1 MKSVGHYVIYFVHCS
16 RHGELINRM
25 LNQVNNQQDPMLS
38 EKLLDTLPYSIRTI
52 RKLYSESL
60 DGALT
65 LQQIRVLTLISEGQG
80 LTQIA
85 DTLQVSLAAVSK
97 MVSSLSKK
105 KIIMRKEGVDR
116 RTHVLTLTPQGKSS
130 LEKIKKMVRAKLDVG
145 ISDLSKEESAQL
157 IKGLSIL
164 EVLMKKFKEV

>member
-1 MKSVGHYVIYFVHCS
+1 
-16 RHGELINRM
+16 
-25 LNQVNNQQDPMLS
+25 MLS
-38 EKLLDTLPYSIRTI
+38 EKLLDTIPCSIRTI
-52 RKLYSESL
+52 RKLYAESL

-97 MVSSLSKK
+97 MVSALSKK
-105 KIIMRKEGVDR
+105 KIIMSKEGLDR
-116 RTHVLTLTPQGKSS
+116 RTQILTLTPQGKNS
-130 LEKIKKMVRAKLDVG
+130 LDKIKKMVRSKLDIG
-145 ISDLSKEESAQL
+145 INDLTNDESAQL
-157 IKGLSIL
+157 MKGLAIL

>member
-1 MKSVGHYVIYFVHCS
+1 
-16 RHGELINRM
+16 
-25 LNQVNNQQDPMLS
+25 MLS
-38 EKLLDTLPYSIRTI
+38 EQLLDTIPYSIRTI
-52 RKLYSESL
+52 RKLYAESL

-85 DTLQVSLAAVSK
+85 DTLEVSLAAVSK

-105 KIIMRKEGVDR
+105 KIIMSKEGVDR
-116 RTHVLTLTPQGKSS
+116 RTHVLTLTPLGKNS
-130 LEKIKKMVRAKLDVG
+130 LEKIKKMVRSKLDVG

-157 IKGLSIL
+157 IRGLSIL

>member
-1 MKSVGHYVIYFVHCS
+1 
-16 RHGELINRM
+16 
-25 LNQVNNQQDPMLS
+25 MLS
-38 EKLLDTLPYSIRTI
+38 EKLLDTIPCSIRTI
-52 RKLYSESL
+52 RKLYAESL

-85 DTLQVSLAAVSK
+85 DTLEVSLAAVSK

-105 KIIMRKEGVDR
+105 KIIMSKEGLDR
-116 RTHVLTLTPQGKSS
+116 RTQILTLTPQGKNS
-130 LEKIKKMVRAKLDVG
+130 LDKIKKMVRSKLDIG
-145 ISDLSKEESAQL
+145 INDLTNDESAQL
-157 IKGLSIL
+157 MKGLAIL

>member
-1 MKSVGHYVIYFVHCS
+1 
-16 RHGELINRM
+16 M

-105 KIIMRKEGVDR
+105 KIIISKEGLDR
-116 RTHVLTLTPQGKSS
+116 RTHILTLTPQGKNS
-130 LEKIKKMVRAKLDVG
+130 LEKIKKMVRSKLDIG
-145 ISDLSKEESAQL
+145 INDLTKDECAQL
-157 IKGLSIL
+157 MKGLSIL

>member
-1 MKSVGHYVIYFVHCS
+1 
-16 RHGELINRM
+16 
-25 LNQVNNQQDPMLS
+25 MLS
-38 EKLLDTLPYSIRTI
+38 EKLLDTIPCSIRTI
-52 RKLYSESL
+52 RKLYAESL

-85 DTLQVSLAAVSK
+85 ETLEVSLAAVSK

-105 KIIMRKEGVDR
+105 KIIMSKEGVDR
-116 RTHVLTLTPQGKSS
+116 RTQILTLTPQGKNS
-130 LEKIKKMVRAKLDVG
+130 LEKIKKMVRSKLDIG
-145 ISDLSKEESAQL
+145 IAELTKDESAQL
-157 IKGLSIL
+157 MNGLAIL

>member
-1 MKSVGHYVIYFVHCS
+1 
-16 RHGELINRM
+16 
-25 LNQVNNQQDPMLS
+25 MLS

-105 KIIMRKEGVDR
+105 KIIISKEGVDR

-145 ISDLSKEESAQL
+145 INDLSKEESDQL

>member
-1 MKSVGHYVIYFVHCS
+1 
-16 RHGELINRM
+16 
-25 LNQVNNQQDPMLS
+25 MLS

-52 RKLYSESL
+52 RKLYAESL

-105 KIIMRKEGVDR
+105 KIIMSKEGLDR
-116 RTHVLTLTPQGKSS
+116 RTQILTLTPQGKNS
-130 LEKIKKMVRAKLDVG
+130 LDKIKKMVRSKLDIG
-145 ISDLSKEESAQL
+145 INDLTNDESAQL
-157 IKGLSIL
+157 MKGLAIL

>member
-1 MKSVGHYVIYFVHCS
+1 
-16 RHGELINRM
+16 
-25 LNQVNNQQDPMLS
+25 MLS

-85 DTLQVSLAAVSK
+85 DTLGVSLAAVSK
-97 MVSSLSKK
+97 MVTALSKK
-105 KIIMRKEGVDR
+105 KIIMSKEGVDR
-116 RTHVLTLTPQGKSS
+116 RTHILTLTSQGKNS
-130 LEKIKKMVRAKLDVG
+130 LEKIKKMVRSKLDIG
-145 ISDLSKEESAQL
+145 INDLTKEESAQL
-157 IKGLSIL
+157 MKGLSIL

>member
-1 MKSVGHYVIYFVHCS
+1 
-16 RHGELINRM
+16 M

-38 EKLLDTLPYSIRTI
+38 ENLLDTIPYSIRTI
-52 RKLYSESL
+52 RKLISESL
-60 DGALT
+60 DGTFT

-97 MVSSLSKK
+97 IVSSLSKK
-105 KIIMRKEGVDR
+105 KIIISKEGVDR
-116 RTHVLTLTPQGKSS
+116 RTHVLTLTSQGKNS
-130 LEKIKKMVRAKLDVG
+130 LEKIKKIVRSKLDIG
-145 ISDLSKEESAQL
+145 IADLSKEEHAQL

-164 EVLMKKFKEV
+164 DELMKKFKEV

>member
-1 MKSVGHYVIYFVHCS
+1 
-16 RHGELINRM
+16 
-25 LNQVNNQQDPMLS
+25 MLS

-65 LQQIRVLTLISEGQG
+65 LQQIRVLTLISEGHG

>member
-1 MKSVGHYVIYFVHCS
+1 
-16 RHGELINRM
+16 
-25 LNQVNNQQDPMLS
+25 MLS
-38 EKLLDTLPYSIRTI
+38 EKLLDTIPCSIRTI
-52 RKLYSESL
+52 RKLYAESL

-85 DTLQVSLAAVSK
+85 DTLEVSLAAVSK

-105 KIIMRKEGVDR
+105 KIIMSKEGVDR
-116 RTHVLTLTPQGKSS
+116 RTQILTLTHQGKNS
-130 LEKIKKMVRAKLDVG
+130 LEKIKKMVRSKLDIG
-145 ISDLSKEESAQL
+145 IAELTKDESAQL
-157 IKGLSIL
+157 MNGLAIL

>member
-1 MKSVGHYVIYFVHCS
+1 
-16 RHGELINRM
+16 
-25 LNQVNNQQDPMLS
+25 MLS
-38 EKLLDTLPYSIRTI
+38 EKLLDTIPCSIRTI
-52 RKLYSESL
+52 RKLYAESL

-105 KIIMRKEGVDR
+105 KIIMSKEGLDR
-116 RTHVLTLTPQGKSS
+116 RTQILTLTPQGKNS
-130 LEKIKKMVRAKLDVG
+130 LDKIKKMVRSKLDIG
-145 ISDLSKEESAQL
+145 INDLTNDESAQL
-157 IKGLSIL
+157 MKGLAIL

>member
-1 MKSVGHYVIYFVHCS
+1 
-16 RHGELINRM
+16 
-25 LNQVNNQQDPMLS
+25 MLS
-38 EKLLDTLPYSIRTI
+38 EKLLDTLPHSIRTI

-65 LQQIRVLTLISEGQG
+65 LQQIRVLTLISEGHG

-105 KIIMRKEGVDR
+105 KIILRKEGLDR
-116 RTHVLTLTPQGKSS
+116 RTHILTLTPQGKNS
-130 LEKIKKMVRAKLDVG
+130 LEKIKIMVRSKLDIG
-145 ISDLSKEESAQL
+145 IAELTKDESAQL
-157 IKGLSIL
+157 MKGLAIL

>member
-1 MKSVGHYVIYFVHCS
+1 MIYFVHCYG
-16 RHGELINRM
+16 HGGLLNRM
-25 LNQVNNQQDPMLS
+25 LNQVNNQQGPMLS

-145 ISDLSKEESAQL
+145 INDLSKEESAQL
-157 IKGLSIL
+157 IKGLSVL

>member
-1 MKSVGHYVIYFVHCS
+1 
-16 RHGELINRM
+16 
-25 LNQVNNQQDPMLS
+25 MLS

-65 LQQIRVLTLISEGQG
+65 LQQIRVLTLINEGQG

-105 KIIMRKEGVDR
+105 KIIISKEGVDR
-116 RTHVLTLTPQGKSS
+116 RTHVLSLTPQGKSS

-157 IKGLSIL
+157 ITGLSIL
-164 EVLMKKFKEV
+164 EVIMKKCKEV

>member
-1 MKSVGHYVIYFVHCS
+1 
-16 RHGELINRM
+16 
-25 LNQVNNQQDPMLS
+25 MLS

-52 RKLYSESL
+52 RKLYAESL

-80 LTQIA
+80 VTQIA

-105 KIIMRKEGVDR
+105 KIIMSKEGVDR
-116 RTHVLTLTPQGKSS
+116 RTHVLTLTPQGKNS
-130 LEKIKKMVRAKLDVG
+130 LEKIKKMVRSKLDIG

-157 IKGLSIL
+157 MKGLSIL

>member
-1 MKSVGHYVIYFVHCS
+1 
-16 RHGELINRM
+16 
-25 LNQVNNQQDPMLS
+25 MLS

-65 LQQIRVLTLISEGQG
+65 LQQIRVLTLINEGQG

-105 KIIMRKEGVDR
+105 KIIISKEGVDR
-116 RTHVLTLTPQGKSS
+116 RTHVLSLTPQGKSS

>member
-1 MKSVGHYVIYFVHCS
+1 
-16 RHGELINRM
+16 
-25 LNQVNNQQDPMLS
+25 MLS
-38 EKLLDTLPYSIRTI
+38 EKLLDTIPCSIRTI
-52 RKLYSESL
+52 RKLYAESL

-85 DTLQVSLAAVSK
+85 DTLEVSLAAVSK

-105 KIIMRKEGVDR
+105 KIIMSKEGVDR
-116 RTHVLTLTPQGKSS
+116 RTQILTLTPQGKNS
-130 LEKIKKMVRAKLDVG
+130 LEKIKKMVRSKLDIG
-145 ISDLSKEESAQL
+145 IAELTKDESAQL
-157 IKGLSIL
+157 MNGLAIL

>member
-1 MKSVGHYVIYFVHCS
+1 
-16 RHGELINRM
+16 
-25 LNQVNNQQDPMLS
+25 MLS
-38 EKLLDTLPYSIRTI
+38 EKLLDTIPYSIRTI
-52 RKLYSESL
+52 RKLISESL
-60 DGALT
+60 DGTFT

-80 LTQIA
+80 VTQIA

-105 KIIMRKEGVDR
+105 KIIMSKEGVDR

-157 IKGLSIL
+157 INGLSIL

>member
-1 MKSVGHYVIYFVHCS
+1 
-16 RHGELINRM
+16 
-25 LNQVNNQQDPMLS
+25 MLS
-38 EKLLDTLPYSIRTI
+38 EKLLDTLPHSIRTI
-52 RKLYSESL
+52 RKIYSESL

-105 KIIMRKEGVDR
+105 KIIMSKEGLDR
-116 RTHVLTLTPQGKSS
+116 RTHILTLTPQGKNS
-130 LEKIKKMVRAKLDVG
+130 LEKIKKMVRSKLDIG
-145 ISDLSKEESAQL
+145 IADLTNDESAQL
-157 IKGLSIL
+157 MKGLAIL

>member
-1 MKSVGHYVIYFVHCS
+1 
-16 RHGELINRM
+16 
-25 LNQVNNQQDPMLS
+25 MLS
-38 EKLLDTLPYSIRTI
+38 EKLLDTLPHSIRTI
-52 RKLYSESL
+52 RKIYSESL

-105 KIIMRKEGVDR
+105 KIIMSKVGLDR
-116 RTHVLTLTPQGKSS
+116 RTHILTLTPLGKNS
-130 LEKIKKMVRAKLDVG
+130 LEKIKKMVRSKLDIG
-145 ISDLSKEESAQL
+145 INDLTKDESAQL
-157 IKGLSIL
+157 IKGLAIL

>member
-1 MKSVGHYVIYFVHCS
+1 
-16 RHGELINRM
+16 
-25 LNQVNNQQDPMLS
+25 MLS
-38 EKLLDTLPYSIRTI
+38 EKLLDTIPYSIRTI